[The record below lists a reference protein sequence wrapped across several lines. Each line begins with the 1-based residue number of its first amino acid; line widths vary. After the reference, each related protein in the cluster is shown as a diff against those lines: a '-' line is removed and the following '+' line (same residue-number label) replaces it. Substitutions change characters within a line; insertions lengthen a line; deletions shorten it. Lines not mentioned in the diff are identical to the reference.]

1 MGTGSGFGKTI
12 FVGDAFLHFGAPA
25 IVAALAHSTVA
36 EVSRQSGGG
45 WTLEDERPEV
55 EGYKLSKLEQ
65 QKNSIER
72 VARAMG
78 VDLRKP
84 GFRIR
89 FRGDLLA
96 GSGIGA
102 SAAGCVALA
111 RALNEE
117 FDLRQSDAGINA
129 AALEG
134 EKAYHGDPSGVDNTA
149 STYGGILWFQ
159 RDARTG
165 QYGAESIKAGSHLDV
180 VLANSGVNV
189 DTSQVVAFKKR
200 QIAEHPEAYDA
211 ALKATLEQACGLRAA
226 IGAADKNA
234 IGRLMDDHHHIL
246 RQLHFSH
253 DKIEGIVK
261 LAHQEG
267 ALGAKVTGGG
277 MGGYTLILA
286 EDERHQGRISRTLQ
300 ENGFR
305 VLSTRIMP

>member
-1 MGTGSGFGKTI
+1 MCTGSGFGKTI
-12 FVGDAFLHFGAPA
+12 FVGDSFLHFGAPA

-78 VDLRKP
+78 VELRKP
-84 GFRIR
+84 GLRIR

-117 FDLRQSDAGINA
+117 FNLRQSDAGINA

-159 RDARTG
+159 RDAQTG

-211 ALKATLEQACGLRAA
+211 ALKATLEQACGLRTA
-226 IGAADKNA
+226 IGAADKKA
-234 IGRLMDDHHHIL
+234 IGRFMDGHHHVL

-261 LAHQEG
+261 IAHQVG